1 MSQDKLD
8 RMAAPRRFPNRSR
21 VWLASAALTGVISV
35 GPAYAAPETGLGA
48 GAISL
53 PDTGLGPT
61 ALLVPDAE
69 LADMRGRLL
78 ESEAMKFFGIRLL
91 SSWQGEGG
99 LTMTAMI
106 QLDVDFT
113 AAQPNISLKAGYAH
127 DCNACTDEAMEI
139 PEGTITG
146 SFDPGGLG
154 SVSGAVQSTVI
165 GGDDNAVRNDMRVR
179 ISTED
184 VPVLSDT
191 NVADIH
197 ESRTVTFADGSA
209 IEFNVGNNSV
219 GLALQAPGTTGVAS
233 QAVNDE
239 GSGQIAQHVKLNGNF
254 NTIANT
260 LDVLIGIDQ
269 LQQTANSAAIQNV
282 LSAMKGMGF

>member
-8 RMAAPRRFPNRSR
+8 RMAAPQRFSNRSR
-21 VWLASAALTGVISV
+21 VWLASAALAAVSSV
-35 GPAYAAPETGLGA
+35 GPTYAAPETGLGA

-61 ALLVPDAE
+61 ALLVPDVE
-69 LADMRGRLL
+69 LAEMRGRLL

-113 AAQPNISLKAGYAH
+113 AAQPNISLKAGFAH
-127 DCNACTDEAMEI
+127 DCNTCTDEAMEI
-139 PEGTITG
+139 PGGSITG

-165 GGDDNAVRNDMRVR
+165 SGDDNAVRNNMRVS
-179 ISTED
+179 ISTAD
-184 VPVLSDT
+184 VPALSNN

-197 ESRTVTFADGSA
+197 ESRTETFSDGSA
-209 IEFNVGNNSV
+209 IEFQVGDNSV
-219 GLALQAPGTTGVAS
+219 GLALQGPGTSGVAS
-233 QAVNDE
+233 QAVNSE
-239 GSGQIAQHVKLNGNF
+239 GSGQIAQHVKLNGNY

-260 LDVLIGIDQ
+260 LDVMIGIEQ
-269 LQQTANSAAIQNV
+269 LQQTANTAAIQNA